1 MPAFLVITKIT
12 PQKNNLHR
20 KSVFLNG
27 RFAFG
32 ADEVLI
38 REFHLEE
45 DKRLSPQELKQILW
59 SADREKLKEKAY
71 RYLAIRPRSE
81 KELRQKLRLKGA
93 GAKLIEEVVGEL
105 KDKGLIDDQKFA
117 QSWAESRMA
126 NKPMGKFLLR
136 RELLQKG
143 IKRDTIEQV
152 VQETYREEDEVE
164 LARNLLRRKARMYKN
179 PEEVK
184 IKKRMADFLL
194 RRGFSYDVVRQ
205 AIKGI
210 DELIEA

>member
-1 MPAFLVITKIT
+1 MPASLVITKIT

-20 KSVFLNG
+20 KSVFING
-27 RFAFG
+27 KFAFG

-38 REFHLEE
+38 QEFHLEE
-45 DKRLSPQELKQILW
+45 DKRLSPQELKGILW

-93 GAKLIEEVVGEL
+93 GAKLIEDVVGDL
-105 KDKGLIDDQKFA
+105 KVKGLIDDQKFA
-117 QSWAESRMA
+117 ASWAESRMA

-143 IKRDTIEQV
+143 IKKETIEQV
-152 VQETYREEDEVE
+152 IKEAYDQENETE
-164 LARNLLRRKARMYKN
+164 LAKNLLRRKARMYKN
-179 PEEVK
+179 PEDVK
-184 IKKRMADFLL
+184 TKKRMADFLL
-194 RRGFSYDVVRQ
+194 RRGFSYEVVRL
-205 AIKGI
+205 AVKGI
-210 DELIEA
+210 EEPAE